1 LTHARRPAALALAL
15 SLLALAGTAHAQAA
29 ADVRGRFFQ
38 PGKLRALLLSGR
50 NNHDWRSTTPYLR
63 QLLVGSGRFDVRVV
77 EEPAGITAQ
86 TLAAYDVVV
95 SDYCG
100 PRWGEA
106 TERALAAF
114 VREGKGL
121 VVVHG
126 AGFGFAGLEVL
137 ADRHVKTGIVEPAWG
152 EHGQMVGGYWP
163 APPAE
168 QFHGARHSFEVKLVD
183 RDHPVTRGLPDSFVT
198 TDELYHRMTLTP
210 SAHVLASA
218 WSDPKTGGTGRD
230 EPILW
235 VNEFGKG
242 RVYFTALG
250 HELAAMQNAFF
261 GAALLHAAEWAAS
274 GAVTLPPDAGARR
287 PRPDALRL
295 LVVTGGHDY
304 PTSFYT
310 LFEGRPEWNWT
321 HAASTAE
328 AFAQDATGLYDV
340 VVFYDMP
347 RTLGAEARA
356 RLRAFAE
363 SGKGIVALHHTI
375 ASHPDWPFWEELLG
389 GRYLETDDGAWKKSS
404 YRHDVELFVKPSG
417 SHPIVDPIGP
427 LQLVDETYKGMR
439 VSPKVTPLLEIAHP
453 DGDRYVAWISPYPS
467 SRVVYVQLGHGEPAH
482 RSAAYRDLVRNAILW
497 SAGRPASGW

>member
-1 LTHARRPAALALAL
+1 LRHASRPAALALAV
-15 SLLALAGTAHAQAA
+15 LALASAAHAQAG
-29 ADVRGRFFQ
+29 ADVRPRFFQ

-106 TERALAAF
+106 TERALGAF
-114 VREGKGL
+114 VRDGKGL

-126 AGFGFAGLEVL
+126 AGFGFSGLELL
-137 ADRHVKTGIVEPAWG
+137 ADHHVKTGIVEPAWSD
-152 EHGQMVGGYWP
+152 HGQMVGGYWP

-168 QFHGARHSFEVKLVD
+168 QFHGARHSFEVKLLD
-183 RDHPVTRGLPDSFVT
+183 REHPVTRGLPDRFVT
-198 TDELYHRMTLTP
+198 TDELYHRMTLTS
-210 SAHVLASA
+210 SARVLASA

-230 EPILW
+230 EPMLW

-242 RVYFTALG
+242 RVYFSALG
-250 HELAAMQNAFF
+250 HELAAMQNAVF
-261 GAALLHAAEWAAS
+261 GAALLRAAEWTAT
-274 GAVTLPPDAGARR
+274 GVVTLPPDAAARR
-287 PRPDALRL
+287 QRPDALRL

-310 LFEGRPEWNWT
+310 LFEGRPEWSWT
-321 HAASTAE
+321 HASSTAE

-340 VVFYDMP
+340 AVFYDMP
-347 RTLGAEARA
+347 RTLGTEARA

-375 ASHPDWPFWEELLG
+375 AAHQDWPFWEELLG
-389 GRYLETDDGAWKKSS
+389 GRYLEADDGSWKKSS
-404 YRHDVELFVKPSG
+404 YRHDVELLVKPSG
-417 SHPIVDPIGP
+417 PHPIVDPIGP

-439 VSPKVTPLLEIAHP
+439 VSPEVTALLEIAHP
-453 DGDRYVAWISPYPS
+453 DGDRYVAWISPYRP
-467 SRVVYVQLGHGEPAH
+467 SRVVYVQLGHGEPTH

-497 SAGRPASGW
+497 SAGRTTSGW